1 MGTIEIL
8 LYIEINYTLPFSKF
22 HLTGKQLLLL
32 TSLCISKT
40 YPFLFVEQPSSLAFI
55 NKIY

>member
-1 MGTIEIL
+1 MSTIEIL

-32 TSLCISKT
+32 ISLCISKT
-40 YPFLFVEQPSSLAFI
+40 YPFLEQPSSLAFI